1 MITKRAVS
9 ILTGICGILGTLALV
24 IYFSAPFWLMP
35 LPPPNATVEQVMA
48 FGTKYRTVILWD
60 TWLQQIG
67 SFLSVVFT
75 LALVHLAGTSNRF
88 AGRLTLLVCGVIM
101 ALSLAEG
108 TFALSAVQAG
118 DNGHR
123 DAALTCFDMT
133 NVFVHIFLIAPSL
146 FLVMGY
152 ALLGTTILPRWLVYT
167 AIIFGILFQVL
178 GVVGLFNNKAILL
191 VIFILNLQ
199 NIWTLIV
206 SGILISKKS
215 YSFNGNVTPNNNA

>member
-75 LALVHLAGTSNRF
+75 LALVHLPVRPID
-88 AGRLTLLVCGVIM
+88 L
-101 ALSLAEG
+101 
-108 TFALSAVQAG
+108 QAG
-118 DNGHR
+118 
-123 DAALTCFDMT
+123 
-133 NVFVHIFLIAPSL
+133 
-146 FLVMGY
+146 
-152 ALLGTTILPRWLVYT
+152 
-167 AIIFGILFQVL
+167 
-178 GVVGLFNNKAILL
+178 
-191 VIFILNLQ
+191 
-199 NIWTLIV
+199 
-206 SGILISKKS
+206 
-215 YSFNGNVTPNNNA
+215 